1 MEDDINE
8 ISKNNDFEPLILEGM
23 SIEALESYKI
33 VLEREI
39 KRVLDEIGRKAEHRE
54 KAQNLFNS

>member
-8 ISKNNDFEPLILEGM
+8 ISKNNEFESLILEGM